1 MASFGNQI
9 FGVSFVGITG
19 LESSIFVG
27 QISTVARDTA
37 SLAAEILAS
46 NNLNWR
52 GSCISGS
59 WGFNIK
65 SSVVN
70 WVALTESYM
79 CVCVEFGCLA
89 DPALPCF
96 TVSPALYRYFAKRF
110 AFITCWLNTELGYLQ
125 VQPCKSRKAWN
136 IRRRNDFCIT
146 NIIDD
151 TLYKHR
157 YNIRYIYI
165 STLWLSVT

>member
-79 CVCVEFGCLA
+79 CVCVELIWMSCGSSPTLLYSITSFVQVLCQKIRIHYLLA
-89 DPALPCF
+89 
-96 TVSPALYRYFAKRF
+96 
-110 AFITCWLNTELGYLQ
+110 
-125 VQPCKSRKAWN
+125 
-136 IRRRNDFCIT
+136 
-146 NIIDD
+146 
-151 TLYKHR
+151 KHR
-157 YNIRYIYI
+157 TGIPAG
-165 STLWLSVT
+165 STLQISQSMEYKTTKWFLYYKYYRWHTLQT